1 MNRLKIG
8 IVGASGYSGG
18 ELLRILLGH
27 PQAEVIQVTSER
39 MQGRPLG
46 LVHPNLRGRT
56 SLCFIPLSALKPC
69 DLLFVCL
76 PHNQSARHFPRL
88 RLLAERIIDLSADF
102 RLPDPQTYERWYGE
116 AHPCPEF
123 LKDFVYGIVELSRD
137 RLSSARYV
145 SGAGCNATAVTL
157 ALLPLARAG
166 LLKDTTVI
174 CDVKAGT
181 SQGGAAHSEGSHHPA
196 RSGSV
201 RSYKAIGHRHSA
213 EIRQNLGCDKIYMS
227 ATSLDLVRGV
237 LATCH
242 LELPAGLDEKG
253 LWKLFRQTYQTE
265 PFVRIVKERSGSFR
279 APDPKILAG
288 TNFCD
293 VGFDID
299 EREGRLV
306 VTAALDNLVKG
317 AAGQAVQAMNLM
329 LGFEETTGLE
339 FPGLYP

>member
-1 MNRLKIG
+1 MNRLKIA
-8 IVGASGYSGG
+8 IAGASGYSGG
-18 ELLRILLGH
+18 ELLRLLLGH
-27 PQAEVIQVTSER
+27 PQVQVTQITSER
-39 MQGRPLG
+39 MQGRPAG
-46 LVHPNLRGRT
+46 MVHPHLRGRFG
-56 SLCFIPLSALKPC
+56 LNFIPLNALEPC

-88 RLLAERIIDLSADF
+88 KQLAERVVDLSADF
-102 RLPDPQTYERWYGE
+102 RLQDPDAYERWYGE
-116 AHPCPEF
+116 RHPCPEY
-123 LKDFVYGIVELSRD
+123 LRDFVYGIVELTRD
-137 RLSSARYV
+137 RLPSARYV
-145 SGAGCNATAVTL
+145 SGAGCNATAITL
-157 ALLPLARAG
+157 ALLPLARG
-166 LLKDTTVI
+166 GFLTSGPII

-181 SQGGAAHSEGSHHPA
+181 SQGGASHSEGSHHPA

-213 EIRQNLGCDKIYMS
+213 EIRQNLGVDQIFMS

-242 LELPAGLDEKG
+242 LPLPAGLDEKG
-253 LWKLFRQTYQTE
+253 LWRLYRQTYRDE
-265 PFVRIVKERSGSFR
+265 PFVRIVKERGGIFR

-288 TNFCD
+288 TNYCD

-329 LGFEETTGLE
+329 LGFEETTALE

>member
-18 ELLRILLGH
+18 ELLRILLRH
-27 PQAEVIQVTSER
+27 PQAEVTQVTSER
-39 MQGRPLG
+39 MQGRPVG
-46 LVHPNLRGRT
+46 MVHPNLRGHFGL
-56 SLCFIPLSALKPC
+56 SFIPLSALGPC

-88 RLLAERIIDLSADF
+88 RTLAERTIDLSADF
-102 RLPDPQTYERWYGE
+102 RLSDPLAYQHWYGE
-116 AHPCPEF
+116 AHPCPQY
-123 LKDFVYGIVELSRD
+123 LPDFVYGIVELSRD
-137 RLSSARYV
+137 RLPSARYV

-166 LLKDTTVI
+166 LLGGGPVI

-181 SQGGAAHSEGSHHPA
+181 SQGGAGHSEGSHHPA

-213 EIRQNLGCDKIYMS
+213 EIRQNLGCDEIYMS

-242 LELPAGLDEKG
+242 LPLPQGLDEKG
-253 LWKLFRQTYQTE
+253 LWRLFRQTYAKE
-265 PFVRIVKERSGSFR
+265 PFVRIVKERTGLFR

-293 VGFDID
+293 VGFDVD
-299 EREGRLV
+299 VAEGRLV

-329 LGFEETTGLE
+329 LGFEETTGLG